1 MSLTLEGKPPVN
13 LNTSNAPLSKSTKTY
28 YYAGFNGDDK
38 IQKCQM
44 DEVIKDKNSETPD
57 TPDPTDKPKV
67 LTPLSCETNTST
79 SASEFINTGDPKMNS
94 LNLLVTG
101 LRILLAKCV
110 AVNAMMTVKAFIF

>member
-1 MSLTLEGKPPVN
+1 
-13 LNTSNAPLSKSTKTY
+13 
-28 YYAGFNGDDK
+28 
-38 IQKCQM
+38 M